1 MVMHPDFAEFTDE
14 FGERRRRAQEI
25 SSPLL
30 RALGAVA
37 RTGGES
43 GASIATVHAT
53 SDLIADAL
61 ADLGR
66 AEEELRAQNEALFA
80 AQTEL
85 ELEQQV
91 FRDLFDLAPTASLV
105 TNGVGQIVRINQA
118 ALELLIRP
126 ANAVVGKPLAAY
138 VAIADRAAFRIA
150 LYRSK
155 QSSRVETWPV
165 RLTPK
170 YGDPIE
176 CRVRTRA
183 LRSVCSGSA
192 PCADAVLHWVITEE
206 LPHSSDDLV

>member
-1 MVMHPDFAEFTDE
+1 MHPDFVGFADE
-14 FGERRRRAQEI
+14 FGERRRRAEDL

-30 RALGAVA
+30 RALGLVA
-37 RTGGES
+37 RDAGPEAGS
-43 GASIATVHAT
+43 SIATVHAT
-53 SDLIADAL
+53 SDLITDTL

-105 TNGVGQIVRINQA
+105 TTGGGQIVRANQA
-118 ALELLIRP
+118 ALELLARP
-126 ANAVVGKPLAAY
+126 MNAVVGKPLAAY
-138 VAIADRAAFRIA
+138 VAMPDRAAFRIA
-150 LYRSK
+150 LCRSR
-155 QSSRVETWPV
+155 QSARVETWPV

-170 YGDPIE
+170 QGDPIE

-183 LRSVCSGSA
+183 LHLPYGGTTPPA
-192 PCADAVLHWVITEE
+192 GPALHWVVTEE